1 MTNDRPYI
9 ARPFGFRDKIG
20 YFFGDFGN
28 NMSFSLITGYMMLYY
43 INVVGVSP
51 VHFGIIILLAKIW
64 DGINDPIAGAIVD
77 AARPGKRGKFH
88 PWIFW
93 GAFPLSVA
101 GSLLFMAGPG
111 LPYWAKIA
119 WCAAAYFI
127 WDSAYTVVNVPYG
140 SLASVITADPVD
152 RSELSKYR
160 TLGAIVA
167 AVPLSILM
175 PLAIFDEARQPIGGR
190 FAPIAL
196 GLGAVALL
204 SFMLCHGLT
213 VERVKRKDD
222 GANAGEGFSFLRT
235 FGAFLRN
242 RPMMA
247 LTLMAFAQIAF
258 QMSTMQTNTYLFK
271 EYFNNTKLLSVA
283 GVASFL
289 PMLLAVPALRP
300 LVRRFGK
307 KELALGG
314 MAGSLVV
321 SFFMFILPIRDP
333 MVWIILSAFSGFFA
347 SALSLLS
354 WAMVS
359 DAIDW
364 QELQTGRREE
374 GTVYAIYS
382 LGRKIAQGVGGFV
395 VAAGLGIIGYE
406 ASLPVQP
413 ESVSRGIKLMASGF
427 PLLGCVI
434 IVMALGL
441 VYNLD
446 KKRIEEMNTRLGRS
460 SPPTLDLSRG
470 DD

>member
-1 MTNDRPYI
+1 MTNDRPYV

-51 VHFGIIILLAKIW
+51 VHFGIIILLAKVW
-64 DGINDPIAGAIVD
+64 DGINDPIVGAIVD
-77 AARPGKRGKFH
+77 SARAGKRGKFH
-88 PWIFW
+88 SWIFW

-101 GSLLFMAGPG
+101 GSLLFMASPD
-111 LPYWAKIA
+111 LPYWVKIA
-119 WCAAAYFI
+119 WCAVAYFI

-140 SLASVITADPVD
+140 SLASVITADPVE

-175 PLAIFDEARQPIGGR
+175 PLIIFDRSRRPVGGR

-196 GLGAVALL
+196 GLGAVALI

-213 VERVKRKDD
+213 VERIRRSRDAAK
-222 GANAGEGFSFLRT
+222 GEGFSFFRT

-271 EYFNNTKLLSVA
+271 EYFNNTRLLSIA

-289 PMLLAVPALRP
+289 PMLLAVPALKP

-314 MAGSLVV
+314 MVGSLVV
-321 SFFMFILPIRDP
+321 SFFMFVLPIRNP
-333 MVWIILSAFSGFFA
+333 LAWIGLSALSGFFA

-382 LGRKIAQGVGGFV
+382 LGRKIAQGIGGFV
-395 VAAGLGIIGYE
+395 VASGLGLIGYE

-434 IVMALGL
+434 IVIALGF
-441 VYNLD
+441 VYTLD
-446 KKRIEEMNTRLGRS
+446 KGRIDDMNRRLGRA
-460 SPPTLDLSRG
+460 PTPRLDLPQG